1 MIQTWRLAGPTILY
15 VREKQA
21 WLTVQGTPSPSA
33 GAELVCHL
41 AEEVPLQSIREIT
54 CTFGGGFSPV
64 RVQLHTLVSAAETST
79 SHAVSVLDVYPK
91 DGNMA
96 QTFA

>member
-1 MIQTWRLAGPTILY
+1 M
-15 VREKQA
+15 REKQA
-21 WLTVQGTPSPSA
+21 RLTVQGTPSPSA

-64 RVQLHTLVSAAETST
+64 RVQLHALVSAAETST

>member
-1 MIQTWRLAGPTILY
+1 MIQTWRHAGPTILY
-15 VREKQA
+15 VRDRQA
-21 WLTVQGTPSPSA
+21 WLTGQGTPSPSA
-33 GAELVCHL
+33 GSELVCHL
-41 AEEVPLQSIREIT
+41 AEEVPLRSVREIT

-64 RVQLHTLVSAAETST
+64 RVQLHALVSAAETST

>member
-1 MIQTWRLAGPTILY
+1 MIQTWRPAGPTILY
-15 VREKQA
+15 VRDRQA
-21 WLTVQGTPSPSA
+21 WLTGQGTPSPSA